1 MLFKYDGREFDTDK
15 PIYMLGYTI
24 KDSWFPIDMNREKRP
39 YYKMSCKKLY
49 VKSITFS
56 DLNFRTVGEVLSIDF
71 YTGRNCFYYTP
82 TAKTENIIGRSPKE
96 CMKLFKERGG
106 IDRYAES
113 RI

>member
-24 KDSWFPIDMNREKRP
+24 KDSWFPLDMEREKKP
-39 YYKMSCKKLY
+39 YYKLSCKRLY
-49 VKSITFS
+49 VRTLTFA
-56 DLNFRTVGEVLSIDF
+56 DLNYKTVGGITKVEF
-71 YTGRNCFYYTP
+71 WTGRNSLHFFPDTKLG
-82 TAKTENIIGRSPKE
+82 TVIGRSPKE